1 MAFPSFKFPISSSS
15 PFAILF
21 AKSTGGL
28 IGAAAGIG
36 APLVLWKK
44 TRWPTLAIGL
54 ASLLVLALLPMNKP
68 IKQELLM
75 QDRSGQIRINM
86 WGETT
91 ELLRANPLTGAGLAS
106 YSKRIA
112 PYHHPINGN
121 DNIEIFHHPH
131 NIFLTM
137 WVNLGILGLIGF
149 VWMIVWFYR
158 VGLTEIIKRK
168 KKLLP

>member
-1 MAFPSFKFPISSSS
+1 
-15 PFAILF
+15 
-21 AKSTGGL
+21 
-28 IGAAAGIG
+28 
-36 APLVLWKK
+36 
-44 TRWPTLAIGL
+44 
-54 ASLLVLALLPMNKP
+54 MNKP

-168 KKLLP
+168 NKNSSPSRGRLGGLFGIAGE